1 MLSYQLLSRTKYSSL
16 KADCAQAFK
25 EGTTLKTAATCA
37 VCARR
42 TFSHDLLFTK
52 KHTKC
57 NRFDVT
63 EVSLEALRIIDPFVL
78 SRPGNHFD
86 FQNPFLDGLALDC
99 AGLHLTVS
107 PSQID
112 ICSECKTQLDKVPS
126 RIPPLSLANGN
137 IRGFLPEDLQDCTWL
152 EERLCAKFLASAY
165 VIRLYDFTG
174 VDSPEER
181 PRVMKGH
188 SCAFPLN
195 TMATATKL
203 PWSFS
208 DAGPLVSCLVIG
220 PRKPRPADL
229 RNVFKVRKQK
239 VRALLDYLKAN
250 FKDYPQFEVDKAA
263 LDSLPE
269 DDVPELFMRHVVYQN
284 EGLVPSLFDQETSGI
299 EPHPGL
305 SEADDIAAENGRTF
319 IEHHGLLDVHGV
331 SVPQHKRAAAAL
343 KNATG
348 LERPD
353 LIIKHETVKRVA
365 DHVALGGSLRSLT
378 GEEQTIFTLLKKCE
392 LISVKVPGS
401 KAIMNR
407 ARADIRSYV
416 GEHGIFQL
424 FLTLNPRP
432 EHAPSFQIFFG
443 DTTVELNLR
452 APQMPPHSTRA
463 IRVADDPV
471 AAAGYFHFQVAAIFQ
486 YLFGWDIRSKASTPE
501 GGILG
506 RLSAFFLVKEHTMRG
521 QLHGHALLWLEG
533 GLNPGDLRRKLH
545 QDEEFQSRY
554 LAFMDDIIHHHLPD
568 APDDEDVI
576 MAEVGEG
583 DHSRSPSNLKRDPR
597 QEMPPSPLDEHYAE
611 EFREDHRLLGEA
623 LQRHQQPKFD
633 PETNSVH
640 LRVKDPDINWHN
652 PELPVATRY
661 NHDLKS
667 VQSGRSSAAAAA
679 YITSYATKSDETPA
693 NQISMINTVFQRLEE
708 HSEVSVETKTLLSKC
723 VMQFGRER
731 QLHAQQVATYV
742 RDLGDTMQS
751 HQTVPMLSG
760 SMISK
765 VYRLWGNPRDSTLDS
780 SSMPDVDMA
789 VIPNSG
795 ISEMANQQVE
805 PGADVADSEAGD
817 SEEMQYL
824 SSGGLAHQVDDYL
837 RRGTTLKYVVFY
849 VFVRYSHLVLQPKKP
864 NKSHHRLDES
874 HPNFKTH
881 FHRYNVDRPRGIPRM
896 ISKSDGTQSHG
907 DPYCAA
913 MLTHF
918 RPFSIH
924 SPIKAQH
931 ATYEDIFA
939 TTAFSASAIKVMSNW
954 AALMECDDARDE
966 EQLLR
971 RKREATRDAHNDE
984 AMQLTAEDG
993 IDDPEADINTDALRK
1008 QERTQ
1013 SMETTDFVGALSGSG
1028 WFEATSH
1035 ILPTEPVSTTH
1046 LCPPFSNSRKRQWTK
1061 EQNDVEAAQKAERT
1075 VAKASSGVLSR
1086 DLGFE
1091 EHFKS
1096 ADTLLSAALD
1106 FDDVSRPEIPPDT
1119 EVMADIDQALR
1130 IGTQKLDEPFGGI
1143 NVIFAGDLCQLPPV
1157 ASSPL
1162 YTVKSG
1168 AAQSA
1173 EVRTKI
1179 ELGRAAWL
1187 QLVEVVDFDQQMRMK
1202 DPQMAETLSRLRLRE
1217 CTEAYADLF
1226 NGNVLRSRSNKAGA
1240 TLQAHTGAIALART
1254 NETVRVLNLR
1264 KAAVQA
1270 QSTSNTLVISH
1281 AQDSSTSKLS
1291 ETQRRALL
1299 SYNGSAR
1306 SRSAIGR
1313 VPLFVGMPVV
1323 YRGPNISVTLGI
1335 TNGTFATVAG
1345 WDLERDEWGLTVP
1358 RGVVLQFSPGAK
1370 WTMTGLPSGCL
1381 PISPG
1386 TSTFNFL
1393 NTGSTTPTSTT
1404 QGASTTTASQRV
1416 SRKQFPVQPGFAMTI
1431 HSAQGVTSD
1440 SGVIVDLRSGGFEA
1454 EDYTLDVI
1462 DIIADSDGS
1471 DDGEQPLSEHS
1482 GPIVQPS
1489 DATLDEPTIASAA
1502 RSSSNDAIQPSN
1514 STSDALTI
1522 ASASEST
1529 SDTVTQPPSSSN
1541 TWDGNIDLASFLASG
1556 NSSNLL
1562 NGASPFPFQQ
1572 QTPQPIP
1579 STWFITYVP

>member
-533 GLNPGDLRRKLH
+533 GLNPGNLRRKLH

-623 LQRHQQPKFD
+623 LQRH
-633 PETNSVH
+633 H
-640 LRVKDPDINWHN
+640 PDINWHN